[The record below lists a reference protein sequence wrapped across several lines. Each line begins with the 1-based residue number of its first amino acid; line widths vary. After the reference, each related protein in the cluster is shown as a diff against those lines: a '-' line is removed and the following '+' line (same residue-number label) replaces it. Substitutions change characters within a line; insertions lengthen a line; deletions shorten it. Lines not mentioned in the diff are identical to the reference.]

1 MNARASENYL
11 AISRSRRSSLVE
23 CVSVLHGTCLQNVDF
38 FFINLHLHLQDT
50 SKLQCVEDFLEG
62 MLGKL
67 KFE

>member
-1 MNARASENYL
+1 L
-11 AISRSRRSSLVE
+11 
-23 CVSVLHGTCLQNVDF
+23 
-38 FFINLHLHLQDT
+38 NLSHLSTVILTTKRFVRHLQDT

>member
-1 MNARASENYL
+1 MKEN
-11 AISRSRRSSLVE
+11 
-23 CVSVLHGTCLQNVDF
+23 
-38 FFINLHLHLQDT
+38 LHLQDT

>member
-1 MNARASENYL
+1 MY
-11 AISRSRRSSLVE
+11 
-23 CVSVLHGTCLQNVDF
+23 CL
-38 FFINLHLHLQDT
+38 FILTIDDTGNGIRLRVHLHLQDT

>member
-1 MNARASENYL
+1 MRFRR
-11 AISRSRRSSLVE
+11 IRSLCVLLSLTRHLPGLTE
-23 CVSVLHGTCLQNVDF
+23 Y
-38 FFINLHLHLQDT
+38 LHLQNI

>member
-1 MNARASENYL
+1 MHAV
-11 AISRSRRSSLVE
+11 RRQCDKKNWGL
-23 CVSVLHGTCLQNVDF
+23 F
-38 FFINLHLHLQDT
+38 LHLQDT

>member
-1 MNARASENYL
+1 MY
-11 AISRSRRSSLVE
+11 
-23 CVSVLHGTCLQNVDF
+23 CL
-38 FFINLHLHLQDT
+38 FILTIDDTGNGIRLRVHLQDT

>member
-1 MNARASENYL
+1 MN
-11 AISRSRRSSLVE
+11 IP
-23 CVSVLHGTCLQNVDF
+23 VLDITGF
-38 FFINLHLHLQDT
+38 FFRIRTQVTTLVLRTSAFTPSPHLHLQDT